1 MNDRLAMDPAYRRLK
16 TGRRSIFQTHLS
28 CWLAAD
34 HLLVVEV
41 VGHSERYSRFDLR
54 DIQAVV
60 LQPSRARSTA
70 TWIGTIGLLPAL
82 ALLVALLSSVTVA
95 GMESLVVLAFL
106 ALPPIAAL
114 AWAAWAG
121 PLCSNRISTA
131 VQVARL
137 PALHNLPLA
146 RAFARELLDA
156 ALAREA
162 GPADPA
168 NPAVSP
174 SPSPS

>member
-1 MNDRLAMDPAYRRLK
+1 MHDRLSMDPAYRRLK
-16 TGRRSIFQTHLS
+16 TGRRSVFRPHLS

-34 HLLVVEV
+34 HLVVVEV
-41 VGHSERYSRFDLR
+41 VGYSERYSRFDLR
-54 DIQAVV
+54 DIQALV
-60 LQPSRARSTA
+60 LQPSRMRATA
-70 TWIGTIGLLPAL
+70 AWIGTIGLVPAL
-82 ALLVALLSSVTVA
+82 ALLVAILASVTVA
-95 GMESLVVLAFL
+95 GMESLVVVAFL
-106 ALPPIAAL
+106 AFPPIAAL

-121 PLCSNRISTA
+121 PLCSIRISTA

-146 RAFARELLDA
+146 RAFAREVLDA

-162 GPADPA
+162 SPADPA
-168 NPAVSP
+168 TPAVPP